1 MEKNTDP
8 GPGSGI
14 NIPDLVFENLVSAF
28 WVKIF
33 TVNSFMRIR
42 IRDLVNPGS
51 GIRDGKS
58 RIRNTATEYSKTK
71 PPYAPYN
78 NIQKIHNEL

>member
-1 MEKNTDP
+1 MEKNPDP
-8 GPGSGI
+8 GPGYGMH
-14 NIPDLVFENLVSAF
+14 IPDLIFENLVSAF

-58 RIRNTATEYSKTK
+58 RIRNTATEY
-71 PPYAPYN
+71 
-78 NIQKIHNEL
+78 